1 MVNQKNFRYGRTDAR
16 VVSSINLVIYVHW
29 TIWKVPMPQVSLTI
43 RSWNSDLEII
53 YGCIWKISSN
63 CQHFTFQWPWWKH
76 LAKMKQRRNSLVYI
90 VCSSLEHH
98 SIVYISPSVSLI
110 YLSWAYFLFLWLKF
124 NSKCPWVEDVH
135 QPWTSLLDQ
144 RSRSKNLLCKICLN
158 F

>member
-53 YGCIWKISSN
+53 YIWKISSN

-76 LAKMKQRRNSLVYI
+76 LAKMCYETKKKLSCLYCLFFIRAPLYSL
-90 VCSSLEHH
+90 
-98 SIVYISPSVSLI
+98 
-110 YLSWAYFLFLWLKF
+110 YLSICQSDLFVLSIFSIPLAKI
-124 NSKCPWVEDVH
+124 SKCQWVEDVH